1 MDRTERLLAKLPQN
15 AAALVHNPSNI
26 FYLSGYTGEGLL
38 LVAEGLRAVIT
49 DFRYVEAAE
58 KQCPEFEIHS
68 ISAGV
73 SHVKLAAGL
82 LEKMGISHLLFE
94 DNIVTVRDMRN
105 MEKAMPEGMT
115 FAPLDFAVEA
125 LRTVKDEAEL
135 KAIAHACDITCEAFE
150 YICGYIKPGMT
161 EREVQL
167 ALDNKMLSLGAQ
179 STAFS
184 TIIASGEN
192 GSLPHAVPGERVIKT
207 GDLVTMD
214 FGAKVDG
221 YCSDMTRTVAVG
233 EPSAKLREIYEIV
246 LRAQEAAQA
255 ALAPGKKCSDM
266 DKVARDII
274 AEAGYG
280 ECFGHSLGHGVGID
294 IHEEPRLSS
303 RSTDILAP
311 GHIVT
316 VEPGIYVPG
325 LGGVRIENTCVI
337 TDDGYRALCSASKEL
352 RIL

>member
-1 MDRTERLLAKLPQN
+1 MDRTEKLIAKLPAN
-15 AAALVHNPSNI
+15 SAALLHNPSNI

-38 LVAEGLRAVIT
+38 LVAPGIKAVIT
-49 DFRYVEAAE
+49 DFRYVEAAQ

-68 ISAGV
+68 IRAGV
-73 SHVKLAAGL
+73 GHVKLAGEL
-82 LEKMGISHLLFE
+82 LEKQGINKLLYE
-94 DNIVTVRDMRN
+94 DNIVTVRAMRD
-105 MEKAMPEGMT
+105 MEKSMPEGMT
-115 FAPLDFAVEA
+115 FEPLNFAVEA
-125 LRTVKDEAEL
+125 LRTVKDEEEH
-135 KAIAHACDITCEAFE
+135 KAIQHACDITCQAFE

-161 EREVQL
+161 ERQVQL
-167 ALDNKMLSLGAQ
+167 ALDYKMLELGAQ
-179 STAFS
+179 DMAFS
-184 TIIASGEN
+184 TIVASGEN
-192 GSLPHAVPGERVIKT
+192 GSLPHAVPGDRVIQK
-207 GDLVTMD
+207 GDFVTMD
-214 FGAKVDG
+214 YGAKVDG

-233 EPSAKLREIYEIV
+233 EPSEKLREIYEIV

-255 ALAPGKKCSDM
+255 ALAPGKNCADM
-266 DKVARDII
+266 DKIARDII

-303 RSTDILAP
+303 RSTDVLAP

-337 TDDGYRALCSASKEL
+337 TEDGYKALCSASKEL

>member
-1 MDRTERLLAKLPQN
+1 MDRTEKLLAKLPAG
-15 AAALVHNPSNI
+15 AAALLHNSSNI

-38 LVAEGLRAVIT
+38 LVADGVKAVIT
-49 DFRYVEAAE
+49 DFRYVEAAQ

-68 ISAGV
+68 IRAGV
-73 SHVKLAAGL
+73 SHVKLAAELMEKQGIKKL
-82 LEKMGISHLLFE
+82 LYE
-94 DNIVTVRDMRN
+94 DNIVTVRAMRDI
-105 MEKAMPEGMT
+105 EKAMPADMT

-125 LRTVKDEAEL
+125 LRTVKDEEEL
-135 KAIAHACDITCEAFE
+135 KAIQHACDITCQAFE

-161 EREVQL
+161 ERQVQL
-167 ALDNKMLSLGAQ
+167 ALDYKMLELGAQ
-179 STAFS
+179 DMAFS
-184 TIIASGEN
+184 TIVASGEN
-192 GSLPHAVPGERVIKT
+192 GSLPHAVPGERIIQK
-207 GDLVTMD
+207 GDFVTMD
-214 FGAKVDG
+214 YGAKVDG

-233 EPSAKLREIYEIV
+233 EPSAKLREIYNIV
-246 LRAQEAAQA
+246 LHAQEEAEK
-255 ALAPGKKCSDM
+255 ALAPGKACADM
-266 DKVARDII
+266 DKIARDII
-274 AEAGYG
+274 AAAGYG

-337 TDDGYRALCSASKEL
+337 TENGYKALCSASKEL

>member
-1 MDRTERLLAKLPQN
+1 MDRTERLFAKLPEN
-15 AAALVHNPSNI
+15 SAALVHNPSNI

-38 LVAEGLRAVIT
+38 LVAPGLKAVIT

-68 ISAGV
+68 IRAGV
-73 SHVKLAAGL
+73 GHVKLAAEL
-82 LEKMGISHLLFE
+82 LEKKGITTLLFE
-94 DNIVTVRDMRN
+94 DNIVTVRAMRDMQ
-105 MEKAMPEGMT
+105 KVMPENMT
-115 FAPLDFAVEA
+115 FAPLDFAVES
-125 LRTVKDEAEL
+125 LRTVKDEEEL
-135 KAIAHACDITCEAFE
+135 KAIQHACDITCEAFE
-150 YICGYIKPGMT
+150 YICTYIKPGMT
-161 EREVQL
+161 ERQVQL
-167 ALDNKMLSLGAQ
+167 ALDNKMLELGAQ

-192 GSLPHAVPGERVIKT
+192 GSLPHAVPGERVIKN

-233 EPSAKLREIYEIV
+233 EPSDELRKIYDIV

-255 ALAPGKKCSDM
+255 ALAPGKNCADM

-303 RSTDILAP
+303 RSTDVLAP

-325 LGGVRIENTCVI
+325 VGGVRIENTCVI

>member
-1 MDRTERLLAKLPQN
+1 
-15 AAALVHNPSNI
+15 
-26 FYLSGYTGEGLL
+26 
-38 LVAEGLRAVIT
+38 
-49 DFRYVEAAE
+49 
-58 KQCPEFEIHS
+58 
-68 ISAGV
+68 
-73 SHVKLAAGL
+73 
-82 LEKMGISHLLFE
+82 
-94 DNIVTVRDMRN
+94 
-105 MEKAMPEGMT
+105 
-115 FAPLDFAVEA
+115 
-125 LRTVKDEAEL
+125 VKDEEEL
-135 KAIAHACDITCEAFE
+135 KAIQHACDITCEAFE
-150 YICGYIKPGMT
+150 YICTYIKPGMT
-161 EREVQL
+161 ERQVQL
-167 ALDNKMLSLGAQ
+167 ALDYKMLELGAQ
-179 STAFS
+179 DMAFS
-184 TIIASGEN
+184 TIVASGEN
-192 GSLPHAVPGERVIKT
+192 GSLPHAVPGDRVIKS

-233 EPSAKLREIYEIV
+233 EPSDKLREIYGIV

-255 ALAPGKKCSDM
+255 ALAPGKNCADM
-266 DKVARDII
+266 DKIARDII

-303 RSTDILAP
+303 RSTDVLAP

-337 TDDGYRALCSASKEL
+337 TDDGYKALCSASKEL

>member
-1 MDRTERLLAKLPQN
+1 MDRTAKLLAKLPEN
-15 AAALVHNPSNI
+15 TAALLHNESNI

-38 LVAEGLRAVIT
+38 LVAPGIKAVIT
-49 DFRYVEAAE
+49 DFRYVEAAQ
-58 KQCPEFEIHS
+58 KQCPGFEVHA

-73 SHVKLAAGL
+73 SHVKLAGQL
-82 LEKMGISHLLFE
+82 LEKCGITKVLYE
-94 DNIVTVRDMRN
+94 DNIVTVRAMRD
-105 MEKAMPEGMT
+105 MEKAMPENMV
-115 FAPLDFAVEA
+115 FEPLNFAVEA
-125 LRTVKDEAEL
+125 LRVVKDEEEI
-135 KAIAHACDITCEAFE
+135 KAIQHACDITCQAFE

-161 EREVQL
+161 ERQVQL
-167 ALDNKMLSLGAQ
+167 ALDYKMRELGAQ
-179 STAFS
+179 GNAFS

-192 GSLPHAVPGERVIKT
+192 GSLPHAVPGERVIQQ

-214 FGAKVDG
+214 YGAKVNG

-233 EPSAKLREIYEIV
+233 EPSEKLREIYNIV
-246 LRAQEAAQA
+246 LHAQEEAEK
-255 ALAPGKKCSDM
+255 ALYPGKNCADM

-274 AEAGYG
+274 AQVGYG

-303 RSTDILAP
+303 RSTDVLAP

-337 TDDGYRALCSASKEL
+337 TEDGYKALCSASKEL

>member
-1 MDRTERLLAKLPQN
+1 MERTEKLLQKLPEN
-15 AAALVHNPSNI
+15 SAALLHNPSNI

-38 LVAEGLRAVIT
+38 LVAPGLKAVIT
-49 DFRYVEAAE
+49 DFRYVEAAQ
-58 KQCPEFEIHS
+58 KQCPGFEIHS

-73 SHVKLAAGL
+73 SHVKLAGDL
-82 LEKMGISHLLFE
+82 LEKLGIKTLAIE
-94 DNIVTVRDMRN
+94 DNIVTVRGMRD
-105 MEKAMPEGMT
+105 MEKAMPADMT
-115 FAPLDFAVEA
+115 YIPLDFAVEA
-125 LRTVKDEAEL
+125 LRTVKDEDEI
-135 KAIAHACDITCEAFE
+135 KAIQRACDITCQAFE

-161 EREVQL
+161 ERQVQL
-167 ALDNKMLSLGAQ
+167 ELNNKMLELGAQ
-179 STAFS
+179 KTAFS

-192 GSLPHAVPGERVIKT
+192 GSLPHAVPGARVIQS

-233 EPSAKLREIYEIV
+233 EPSEKLREIYEIV
-246 LRAQEAAQA
+246 LRAQEAAQN
-255 ALAPGKKCSDM
+255 ALAPGKNCADM
-266 DKVARDII
+266 DKIARDII

-337 TDDGYRALCSASKEL
+337 TNDGYRTLCSAPKEL
-352 RIL
+352 RII

>member
-1 MDRTERLLAKLPQN
+1 MDRTAKLLAKLPEN
-15 AAALVHNPSNI
+15 TAALLHNESNI

-38 LVAEGLRAVIT
+38 LVAPGVKAVIT
-49 DFRYVEAAE
+49 DFRYVEAAQ
-58 KQCPEFEIHS
+58 KQCPGFEVHA

-73 SHVKLAAGL
+73 SHVKLAGQL
-82 LEKMGISHLLFE
+82 LEKCGITKVLYE
-94 DNIVTVRDMRN
+94 DNIVTVRAMRD
-105 MEKAMPEGMT
+105 MEKAMPENMT
-115 FAPLDFAVEA
+115 YAPLNFAVEA
-125 LRTVKDEAEL
+125 LRVVKDEEEI
-135 KAIAHACDITCEAFE
+135 KAIQHACGITCQAFE

-161 EREVQL
+161 ERQVQL
-167 ALDNKMLSLGAQ
+167 ALDYKMRELGAQ
-179 STAFS
+179 GNAFS

-192 GSLPHAVPGERVIKT
+192 GSLPHAVPGERVIQQ

-214 FGAKVDG
+214 YGAKVNG

-233 EPSAKLREIYEIV
+233 EPSEKLREIYNIV
-246 LRAQEAAQA
+246 LHAQEEAEK
-255 ALAPGKKCSDM
+255 ALAPGKNCADM

-274 AEAGYG
+274 AAAGYG

-303 RSTDILAP
+303 RSTDVLAP

-337 TDDGYRALCSASKEL
+337 TEDGYKALCSASKEL